1 MGHPHLPHLLTFWS
15 TNFNITYGYWILCRE
30 RNLLSVVEI
39 SFIGDLFLAVC
50 FLLGTTSV
58 ENRSVIWGN
67 SGLWVSSTTNSPLK
81 VRLTHIS
88 PLIRRPSFTPV
99 NALGAM
105 ILSKTFCHFA
115 EIYIFSK
122 NKILPQI
129 PCFLKH
135 LAWLH
140 TN

>member
-1 MGHPHLPHLLTFWS
+1 
-15 TNFNITYGYWILCRE
+15 
-30 RNLLSVVEI
+30 VEI

-67 SGLWVSSTTNSPLK
+67 SGLWVTFYPPPK
-81 VRLTHIS
+81 VPLTHIS

-105 ILSKTFCHFA
+105 IFFEKV
-115 EIYIFSK
+115 
-122 NKILPQI
+122 
-129 PCFLKH
+129 
-135 LAWLH
+135 
-140 TN
+140 